1 MMGRPQAELP
11 GTLGNGAAMRPAKRF
26 APENRGFRQRT
37 EVVNSIIERW
47 PIVCGTGSLL
57 EAHLV
62 GRLALAGELPSLV
75 GCAISEAEVWQL
87 CQTLEQPGLVILSES
102 VAVDRGLALIH
113 RLQGERLGHRVLLLV
128 QDARVAHVQA
138 MIQLLHQGSPLAMVH
153 VESFGS
159 GVGIR
164 ALLSLKACRSFCDP
178 LLRKSKD
185 LGTDCQ
191 LTTRETQT
199 LRGLS
204 RGLSNKLIA
213 AELGVV
219 PTTVRDYVS
228 ALLVKL
234 GACNRTDAV
243 GKALEM
249 GLIER

>member
-1 MMGRPQAELP
+1 MGRPQAELP
-11 GTLGNGAAMRPAKRF
+11 ETFGNGVAMGSAKRF
-26 APENRGFRQRT
+26 APENRGFRERT
-37 EVVNSIIERW
+37 QVVNSIIERW
-47 PIVCGTGSLL
+47 PIVCGTGSVL

-75 GCAISEAEVWQL
+75 GCAISEAEVCLL

-102 VAVDRGLALIH
+102 VAVDRGLALIQ
-113 RLQGERLGHRVLLLV
+113 RLQGDRLGHRVLLLV
-128 QDARVAHVQA
+128 QDARVVQVQA
-138 MIQLLHQGSPLAMVH
+138 LMQLIHQGSPLAIMH

-178 LLRKSKD
+178 QLRKSKD
-185 LGTDCQ
+185 LGTDFQ
-191 LTTRETQT
+191 LTSRETQT
-199 LRGLS
+199 LKYLS
-204 RGLSNKLIA
+204 RGLCNKLIA

-228 ALLVKL
+228 ALLGKL
-234 GACNRTDAV
+234 GACNRTEAV
-243 GKALEM
+243 AKALEL